1 MLKYHQPCIW
11 FAKTAMPE
19 SLALEGRVEAKHP
32 TNASF
37 LSTVATISGRLTKRL
52 GCLCHMRALLIGV
65 HERRFALP

>member
-1 MLKYHQPCIW
+1 
-11 FAKTAMPE
+11 MPE

-37 LSTVATISGRLTKRL
+37 LSTVVKISGRLTKRL